1 MYMYVRHVITRRKPI
16 AACAEI
22 AHFLAICEEIAFFPC
37 PNTAKIRHGRGRLEH
52 VGNVVLLLFK
62 YDCCSLLGHLILCR
76 PVSTLG
82 QVIPDIVSM
91 GWSNM
96 SICPDA

>member
-22 AHFLAICEEIAFFPC
+22 AICFAICEEIAFFTC

-52 VGNVVLLLFK
+52 HTQIKITSEHQYWGGQ
-62 YDCCSLLGHLILCR
+62 YDSG
-76 PVSTLG
+76 
-82 QVIPDIVSM
+82 
-91 GWSNM
+91 
-96 SICPDA
+96 